1 MWRRQR
7 EGGVGIQGCWEPEKE
22 TASMTERAFE
32 TAAGPCDLGLVPSL
46 SNFLA
51 LDKISKHSE
60 SLRIMMTYSRRE
72 VRLPEASQ
80 APELLGNR

>member
-1 MWRRQR
+1 
-7 EGGVGIQGCWEPEKE
+7 
-22 TASMTERAFE
+22 MTERAFE
-32 TAAGPCDLGLVPSL
+32 TAAGPCDLGLVPFL